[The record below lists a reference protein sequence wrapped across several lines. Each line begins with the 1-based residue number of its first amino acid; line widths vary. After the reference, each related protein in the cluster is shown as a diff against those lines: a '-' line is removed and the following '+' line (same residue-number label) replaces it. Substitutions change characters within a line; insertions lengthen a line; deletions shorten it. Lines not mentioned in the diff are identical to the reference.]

1 VIKNTEVRKAIVLQ
15 ESELLICSTIVHEK
29 LWTVLTTRR
38 IFSYEGFGVMQHM
51 LMNIKKWDYGDFKGY
66 SKMNVTRGFIM
77 FDNGDVFTIFIEA
90 GRASMVMIN
99 GIGTFNQIVGEERQP

>member
-1 VIKNTEVRKAIVLQ
+1 
-15 ESELLICSTIVHEK
+15 
-29 LWTVLTTRR
+29 
-38 IFSYEGFGVMQHM
+38 
-51 LMNIKKWDYGDFKGY
+51 
-66 SKMNVTRGFIM
+66 M